1 MGEEEICKEKLQKSI
16 QMATLEMK
24 KYDMKKRNVLDK
36 LKAAKIQQRK

>member
-24 KYDMKKRNVLDK
+24 KYDTKKK
-36 LKAAKIQQRK
+36 KGMF

>member
-24 KYDMKKRNVLDK
+24 KYDTKKRNVLDK